1 MYQCIILNVPLWNDW
16 SKVTYLQVHG
26 SSVLKALSFKSLNW
40 ISMTKFSELI
50 QFLQDPKLVGSEL
63 SEEKMYFI
71 EISIYA

>member
-1 MYQCIILNVPLWNDW
+1 
-16 SKVTYLQVHG
+16 
-26 SSVLKALSFKSLNW
+26 
-40 ISMTKFSELI
+40 MTKFAELI